1 MGESDIFERYDVWVY
16 KKSYGETHMG
26 IQRSTFLIDPEEN
39 VTKVWR
45 KVKVPGH
52 LNKVLE
58 TVRTS
63 NRPPLTVMTSYLPFA

>member
-1 MGESDIFERYDVWVY
+1 
-16 KKSYGETHMG
+16 MG

-63 NRPPLTVMTSYLPFA
+63 NRPPLTVMTSYLPFP